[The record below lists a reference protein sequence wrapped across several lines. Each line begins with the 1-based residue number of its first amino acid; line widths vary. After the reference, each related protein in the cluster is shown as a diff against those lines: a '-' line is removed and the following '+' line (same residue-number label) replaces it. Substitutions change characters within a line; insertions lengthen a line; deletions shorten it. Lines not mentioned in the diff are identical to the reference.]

1 MHIEIEM
8 KESHGQW
15 QTWRTESGG
24 KQEHNENIGLG
35 VHLNNYTD
43 HSNIQ
48 GDVAGNTANAASTTG
63 ASFVGVAVAAEG
75 WSAIILRIC
84 NIINAYRLQG

>member
-1 MHIEIEM
+1 MPWPMADMERVTTN
-8 KESHGQW
+8 SQ
-15 QTWRTESGG
+15 SSG

-48 GDVAGNTANAASTTG
+48 GDVAGNAANAGSTTG

-75 WSAIILRIC
+75 WSAITLGIC
-84 NIINAYRLQG
+84 NTIDAYRLQG